1 MREGRQISELVVN
14 RPKEYLLLLLLACL
28 WGSSYL
34 FTRMGLESLP
44 PTTLVAMRVL
54 IAALILSAVV
64 WRQGYSLPRNG
75 GDWRN
80 FVVQSFLNSFGAWTI
95 VAWGQQYVDSGLA
108 AVLNSTS
115 PIFVFLIT
123 WLITRHETVSA
134 LKVTG
139 AITGLAGVIL
149 IIGVDVLESLG
160 QQVVAQVAILFAAM
174 LFGYAAIRGKVFAHL
189 PPTVTAA
196 GVMIVASAV
205 LVPASLIIDRP
216 WTLQPTVRSLAAVT
230 MLGTFGTGIAM
241 LLYFRLIN
249 TLGSLNA
256 ASQSYLRMGV
266 GVLLGMLI
274 YGEQLTFT
282 VAIGVIIAILG
293 VALINMPARK
303 S

>member
-1 MREGRQISELVVN
+1 MLF
-14 RPKEYLLLLLLACL
+14 LLAGL

-44 PTTLVAMRVL
+44 PTTLVALRVS
-54 IAALILSAVV
+54 IAAMILLAVV
-64 WRQGYSLPRNG
+64 WRQGYRLPRSAR
-75 GDWRN
+75 DWGN
-80 FVVQSFLNSFGAWTI
+80 LVIQSFLNSFGAWTM

-123 WLITRHETVSA
+123 WLITRHETVTA

-139 AITGLAGVIL
+139 AITGLAGVIM
-149 IIGVDVLESLG
+149 IIGVDALESLG
-160 QQVVAQVAILFAAM
+160 QQVVAQLVILFAAM
-174 LFGYAAIRGKVFAHL
+174 LFGYAAIRGKNFAHL

-216 WTLQPTVRSLAAVT
+216 WTLEPTLRSLAAVS
-230 MLGTFGTGIAM
+230 MLGTFGTGVAL

-266 GVLLGMLI
+266 GVLLGMVI
-274 YGEQLTFT
+274 YGEQLTLT
-282 VAIGVIIAILG
+282 VAIGVLIAIIG
-293 VALINMPARK
+293 VALINMPTRK

>member
-1 MREGRQISELVVN
+1 
-14 RPKEYLLLLLLACL
+14 
-28 WGSSYL
+28 
-34 FTRMGLESLP
+34 MGLESLP
-44 PTTLVAMRVL
+44 PTTLVALRVS
-54 IAALILSAVV
+54 IAAMILLAVV
-64 WRQGYSLPRNG
+64 WRQGYRLPRSAR
-75 GDWRN
+75 DWGN
-80 FVVQSFLNSFGAWTI
+80 LVIQSFLNSFGAWTM

-123 WLITRHETVSA
+123 WLITRHETVTA

-139 AITGLAGVIL
+139 AITGLAGVIM
-149 IIGVDVLESLG
+149 IIGVDALESLG
-160 QQVVAQVAILFAAM
+160 QQVVAQLVILFAAM
-174 LFGYAAIRGKVFAHL
+174 LFGYAAIRGKNFAHL

-216 WTLQPTVRSLAAVT
+216 WTLEPTLRSLAAVS
-230 MLGTFGTGIAM
+230 MLGTFGTGVAL

-266 GVLLGMLI
+266 GVLLGMVI
-274 YGEQLTFT
+274 YGEQLTLT
-282 VAIGVIIAILG
+282 VAIGVLIAIIG
-293 VALINMPARK
+293 VALINMPTRK